1 MTGQTRSLKW
11 TLLLWAGALLL
22 VMGLVLSGYSTV
34 TIYQGLVNN
43 ARNNAISEAISTGGQ
58 VRVDLEVAMDTV
70 QTLAY
75 TLASAHTNGANLTRD
90 DVNAILKGLL
100 PTNRLYLATYVGYEP
115 NAFDN
120 KDNVY
125 ANMPGYDASGRFVP
139 YWVNIDGNI
148 TQEPLTDY
156 NDEGPGNYYLI
167 PKKTLAQSLLDPV
180 VFTAGGKDILGIE
193 FTAPIIVK
201 GIFRGITGIDYNV
214 ADLQKIADQY
224 NGYGNTATMVIVSHN
239 GTIVGYKNQ
248 KDWAGKSLSDPV
260 VQHRNTQAVLDF
272 IRIANPGTNYV
283 NDTQSDFLQIVVPF
297 TISATKQAWAVEI
310 LVPKSQITAGAD
322 RSAALM
328 IVLTAA
334 ILLISLLILW
344 FITNR
349 ITNPLRMITEVARSV
364 STGNLGV
371 QAQVTS
377 NDETGVLAQ
386 AFNQMIIRLR
396 TILQTEI
403 DQRSRLE
410 KNVDQYVTYMGQ
422 VAQGNLSDRLELI
435 QDQNGDDP
443 LMTLGQ
449 QLNTTTASL
458 EKLIQQTRETASN
471 LSATSS
477 QILAATSQQA
487 TGATEQAAAISQTS
501 STVEEVKVISEQF
514 IHRAQEMTDTAQHS
528 VDISR
533 SGEQVVAETVASM
546 DHIKSQV
553 NSIAENILAL
563 SERTQ
568 QIGDIITTVNE
579 LASQS
584 NILALNAAVEAARAG
599 EHGKGFAVVAVEV
612 RNLAEQSRQ
621 ATAQV
626 RTILLDIQ
634 KAINTTV
641 MVTEEGTK
649 VVEHGVTQ
657 AEQSGKV
664 IRQLTEVIDQSSLL
678 ATQIVAGGRQQ
689 TTGIEQIAIAM
700 QNIKEAT
707 VQGLAS
713 TRQTEKAVRDLNEL
727 AKRLQQNLIQT
738 RTSQPTL

>member
-34 TIYQGLVNN
+34 TIYQGLVSN
-43 ARNNAISEAISTGGQ
+43 ARNNAVSEAVATGNR
-58 VRVDLEVAMDTV
+58 VRADLEVAMDTV

-75 TLASAHTNGANLTRD
+75 TLSSAHTHGASLTRE
-90 DVNAILKGLL
+90 DVNAILEGLL
-100 PTNRLYLATYVGYEP
+100 PTNPLYMATYVGYEP
-115 NAFDN
+115 GAFDER
-120 KDNVY
+120 DSMY
-125 ANMPGYDASGRFVP
+125 ANVLGHDSSGRFIP
-139 YWVNIDGNI
+139 YWVNMDGKRSL
-148 TQEPLTDY
+148 EPLTDY
-156 NDEGPGNYYLI
+156 NDAGLGDYYLI
-167 PKKTLAQSLLDPV
+167 PKKTLAQSLLDPTI
-180 VFTAGGKDILGIE
+180 FPAGGKHILGIQ
-193 FTAPIIVK
+193 FTAPIVVN
-201 GIFRGITGIDYNV
+201 GTFLGITGIDYNV
-214 ADLQKIADQY
+214 TDLQKIADQY
-224 NGYGNTATMVIVSHN
+224 NGYDGTATMVILSHN
-239 GTIVGYKNQ
+239 GTVVGYKNQ
-248 KDWAGKSLSDPV
+248 KNWSGKLLSHPDIKH
-260 VQHRNTQAVLDF
+260 QNTPAVLDF
-272 IRIANPGTNYV
+272 IRTAKPGIPYT
-283 NDTQSDFLQIVVPF
+283 NDTQDDFLQIVVPF
-297 TISATKQAWAVEI
+297 TISAIPHAWAVEI
-310 LVPKSQITAGAD
+310 LVPKSKITEGAD

-328 IVLTAA
+328 IGLSGA

-349 ITNPLRMITEVARSV
+349 ITNPLRTITEVARSV
-364 STGNLGV
+364 SGGNLGV

-386 AFNQMIIRLR
+386 AFNQMIVRLR

-403 DQRSRLE
+403 DQRARLE
-410 KNVDQYVTYMGQ
+410 KNVEQYVTYMGQ
-422 VAQGNLSDRLELI
+422 VAQGNLSDRLKLV

-449 QLNTTTASL
+449 QLNATTSSL

-514 IHRAQEMTDTAQHS
+514 INRALEMTTTAQHS

-546 DHIKSQV
+546 DHIKAQV

-664 IRQLTEVIDQSSLL
+664 IRQLAEVIDQSSLL

-700 QNIKEAT
+700 QNIKQAT
-707 VQGLAS
+707 MQGLTS

-727 AKRLQQNLIQT
+727 AKRLQQNLVQT
-738 RTSQPTL
+738 RTS

>member
-1 MTGQTRSLKW
+1 MTNQTRSLKW

-22 VMGLVLSGYSTV
+22 VMGLVLSGYSTF
-34 TIYQGLVNN
+34 TLYQGSVND
-43 ARNNAISEAISTGGQ
+43 ARNSAISEALSAGGQ
-58 VRVDLEVAMDTV
+58 ARVDLEVTMDTV
-70 QTLAY
+70 RTLAY
-75 TLASAHTNGANLTRD
+75 TLASAHANGANLTRD

-120 KDNVY
+120 KDTVY
-125 ANMPGYDASGRFVP
+125 ANTPGSDASGRFIP
-139 YWVNIDGNI
+139 YWVNSGGYI
-148 TQEPLTDY
+148 TQESLSDY
-156 NDEGPGNYYLI
+156 NVAGAGNYYLI
-167 PKKTLAQSLLDPV
+167 PKQNLRQSLLDPIS
-180 VFTAGGKDILGIE
+180 FSIDGKNILGVT
-193 FTAPIIVK
+193 FTAPIVVV
-201 GIFRGITGIDYNV
+201 GNFRGITGINYNV
-214 ADLQKIADQY
+214 VDFQRIADLY
-224 NGYGNTATMVIVSHN
+224 NAYDDTATMVILSHN
-239 GTIVGYKNQ
+239 GTVVGYKNQ
-248 KDWAGKSLSDPV
+248 KEQLGKSIRDAQP
-260 VQHRNTQAVLDF
+260 QYADAILDF
-272 IRIANPGTNYV
+272 IGTAKPGTYYT
-283 NDTQSDFLQIVVPF
+283 NDTPDGFLQIVVPF
-297 TISATKQAWAVEI
+297 TISDIPQAWAVEI
-310 LVPKSQITAGAD
+310 LVPKSKITQGAEHN
-322 RSAALM
+322 AALM
-328 IVLTAA
+328 IVIAAA
-334 ILLISLLILW
+334 ILLVSLLILW
-344 FITNR
+344 FIANQ
-349 ITNPLRMITEVARSV
+349 ITHPLGKITEVARSI
-364 STGNLGV
+364 SGGNLLV

-377 NDETGVLAQ
+377 NDETGILAQ
-386 AFNQMIIRLR
+386 AFNQMIARLR

-403 DQRSRLE
+403 DQRDRLE
-410 KNVDQYVTYMGQ
+410 KNVEQYVAYMGQ
-422 VAQGNLSDRLELI
+422 VAQGNLSDRLEFV
-435 QDQNGDDP
+435 QDQNTDDP
-443 LMTLGQ
+443 LITLGQ
-449 QLNTTTASL
+449 QLNATTASL

-471 LSATSS
+471 LSATSNE
-477 QILAATSQQA
+477 ILAATTQQA

-514 IHRAQEMTDTAQHS
+514 IHRAQEMTITAQHS

-533 SGEQVVAETVASM
+533 TGEQVVAETVASM
-546 DHIKSQV
+546 DHIKAQV

-621 ATAQV
+621 ATTQV

-649 VVEHGVTQ
+649 VVEHGVIQ

-664 IRQLTEVIDQSSLL
+664 IRQLAEVIDQSSLL
-678 ATQIVAGGRQQ
+678 STQIAAGGRQQ

-700 QNIKEAT
+700 QNIKQVT
-707 VQGLAS
+707 MQGLSS

-727 AKRLQQNLIQT
+727 AKRLQQTLVQT
-738 RTSQPTL
+738 RTS